1 MQSDLPKEEK
11 EEVLVEWKAP
21 LRVTV
26 PKSREYTITLVAI
39 ISVVA
44 LVLFL
49 AEGVMPV
56 ILIGALFFLYW
67 NLQRLPQHDAVY
79 KLTSLGIHLENL
91 SYPWTTFTNF
101 WEEKRGGFQVFVLG
115 HNLNGSRTTLFVAP
129 DSKEKAE
136 SVLAGKLKG
145 EALPPTSAEKLMGFV
160 SSKLPQ

>member
-1 MQSDLPKEEK
+1 M
-11 EEVLVEWKAP
+11 EWKAP

-26 PKSREYTITLVAI
+26 PKSREYNITLIAI

-67 NLQRLPQHDAVY
+67 NLQKLPQHDAVY

-115 HNLNGSRTTLFVAP
+115 HNLGGGRTALFITP
-129 DSKEKAE
+129 DVTEKAE
-136 SVLAGKLKG
+136 KILADKLKK
-145 EALPPTSAEKLMGFV
+145 EVLPKSNAEKLMGFV